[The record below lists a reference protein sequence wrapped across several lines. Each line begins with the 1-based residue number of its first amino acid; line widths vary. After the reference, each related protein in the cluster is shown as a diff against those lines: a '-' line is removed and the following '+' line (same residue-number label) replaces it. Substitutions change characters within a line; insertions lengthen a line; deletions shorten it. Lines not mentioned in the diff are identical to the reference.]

1 MKSNDNIKDL
11 FSKSFEQHSLPV
23 REELWKGVQTKM
35 TVAGVTSVA
44 ATKTVSYFAKWLI
57 GAAVVSAGI
66 VVAVFVGKSD
76 TISNNSIQNKKEIT
90 STIKSDQT
98 IKEIPVK
105 QDAVEIKRGISFDE
119 GIFMDTLLY
128 KPFCLVKGPVIN
140 CIDPPASFENETNL
154 VNTNLVGNNEH
165 NSALVESQPTITFP
179 ENTSEP
185 VHAVLAA
192 ELTKFPNF
200 FSPNGDGNN
209 DVYYVEIANKDQI
222 QSFLIQI
229 YNVENKLVFQSTDV
243 NFNWNGEYNN
253 EVKEGI
259 YFCLVTI
266 VDGSGKVIKDKQL
279 IEAKK

>member
-11 FSKSFEQHSLPV
+11 FSKSFEQHSLPI
-23 REELWKGVQTKM
+23 REELWKGVQSKM
-35 TVAGVTSVA
+35 AVAGVTSVA
-44 ATKTVSYFAKWLI
+44 AAKTVSLVAKWLI
-57 GAAVVSAGI
+57 GSAVVASGI
-66 VVAVFVGKSD
+66 VVAVFVGNNEPVSNKVAPKK
-76 TISNNSIQNKKEIT
+76 TGAISINKTEQV
-90 STIKSDQT
+90 IKD
-98 IKEIPVK
+98 IPVK
-105 QDAVEIKRGISFDE
+105 HSEVQNNVEIDFDY
-119 GIFMDTLLY
+119 GLFMDTAFF
-128 KPFCLVKGPVIN
+128 KPYCLVKGPVIN
-140 CIDPPASFENETNL
+140 YDIPPVLVPLIDVVAENSSTQIAVAE
-154 VNTNLVGNNEH
+154 
-165 NSALVESQPTITFP
+165 TITKETQTATVFP
-179 ENTSEP
+179 ENTEKP
-185 VHAVLAA
+185 VSAVLAS

-222 QSFLIQI
+222 QSFLVQI
-229 YNVENKLVFQSTDV
+229 YNVENKLVFQSTDA

>member
-1 MKSNDNIKDL
+1 MKSNDNIKEL

-23 REELWKGVQTKM
+23 REELWKSVQSKM
-35 TVAGVTSVA
+35 AVAGVTSVA
-44 ATKTVSYFAKWLI
+44 AAKTVSLVAKWLI
-57 GAAVVSAGI
+57 GSAVVASGI
-66 VVAVFVGKSD
+66 VVAVFVGNSEPV
-76 TISNNSIQNKKEIT
+76 SNNIEPKKTGATSINKGEQATK
-90 STIKSDQT
+90 D
-98 IKEIPVK
+98 IPVK
-105 QDAVEIKRGISFDE
+105 YSEVQNKVEIDFDY
-119 GIFMDTLLY
+119 GLFMDTAFF
-128 KPFCLVKGPVIN
+128 KPFCLVKGPTLSVVPTFEANTIN
-140 CIDPPASFENETNL
+140 DTINGNVLIEPTTVVSRDLPATTVFSEN
-154 VNTNLVGNNEH
+154 
-165 NSALVESQPTITFP
+165 PT
-179 ENTSEP
+179 EP
-185 VHAVLAA
+185 VQAILAA

>member
-1 MKSNDNIKDL
+1 VKSNDNIKDL

-23 REELWKGVQTKM
+23 REELWKGVQSKM
-35 TVAGVTSVA
+35 AVAGVTSVA
-44 ATKTVSYFAKWLI
+44 ATKTVSFIAKWLI
-57 GAAVVSAGI
+57 GSAVVASGI
-66 VVAVFVGKSD
+66 VVAVFVGNNEPVSNKVAPKKTIATTKNKSEQATTD
-76 TISNNSIQNKKEIT
+76 ISVKHSEVQNNLEI
-90 STIKSDQT
+90 D
-98 IKEIPVK
+98 
-105 QDAVEIKRGISFDE
+105 FDY
-119 GIFMDTLLY
+119 GLFMDTVFF
-128 KPFCLVKGPVIN
+128 KPFCLVKGPVLTDDI
-140 CIDPPASFENETNL
+140 PPVLVAATDVVAENSTTPIAAAET
-154 VNTNLVGNNEH
+154 
-165 NSALVESQPTITFP
+165 TIKETQTAAVFP
-179 ENTSEP
+179 ENTDKP
-185 VHAVLAA
+185 VSAVLAS

-229 YNVENKLVFQSTDV
+229 YNVENKLVFQSTDPS
-243 NFNWNGEYNN
+243 FNWNGEYNN

>member
-1 MKSNDNIKDL
+1 VKSNDNIKDL

-23 REELWKGVQTKM
+23 REELWKGVQSKM
-35 TVAGVTSVA
+35 AVAGVTSVA
-44 ATKTVSYFAKWLI
+44 AAKTVSLVAKWLI
-57 GAAVVSAGI
+57 GSAVVASGI
-66 VVAVFVGKSD
+66 VVAVFVGNSEPVSNKIAPKKTIATSKNKSEQATSD
-76 TISNNSIQNKKEIT
+76 ILVKHSEVQNNFEI
-90 STIKSDQT
+90 D
-98 IKEIPVK
+98 
-105 QDAVEIKRGISFDE
+105 FDY
-119 GIFMDTLLY
+119 GLFMDTAFF
-128 KPFCLVKGPVIN
+128 KPFCLVKEPVIN
-140 CIDPPASFENETNL
+140 CITPPEPLENEFLSNATQVDKIEIKQIL
-154 VNTNLVGNNEH
+154 TET
-165 NSALVESQPTITFP
+165 ESGLIFP
-179 ENTSEP
+179 ENPTEP

-222 QSFLIQI
+222 QSFLVQI

>member
-1 MKSNDNIKDL
+1 M

-23 REELWKGVQTKM
+23 REELWKGVQSKM
-35 TVAGVTSVA
+35 AVAGVTSVA
-44 ATKTVSYFAKWLI
+44 AAKTASLVAKWLI
-57 GAAVVSAGI
+57 GSAVVASGI
-66 VVAVFVGKSD
+66 VVAVFVGNSEPVSNKIAPKKTIATSKNKSEQATSD
-76 TISNNSIQNKKEIT
+76 ILVKHSEVQNNFEI
-90 STIKSDQT
+90 D
-98 IKEIPVK
+98 
-105 QDAVEIKRGISFDE
+105 FDY
-119 GIFMDTLLY
+119 GLFMDTAFF
-128 KPFCLVKGPVIN
+128 KPFCLVKEPVIN
-140 CIDPPASFENETNL
+140 CITPPEPLENEFLSNATQ
-154 VNTNLVGNNEH
+154 VDKIEIKQIITET
-165 NSALVESQPTITFP
+165 ESGLIFP
-179 ENTSEP
+179 ENPTEP

-209 DVYYVEIANKDQI
+209 DVYYVEITNKDQI
-222 QSFLIQI
+222 QSFLVQI
-229 YNVENKLVFQSTDV
+229 YNVENKLVFQSSDV

>member
-23 REELWKGVQTKM
+23 REELWKGVQSKM
-35 TVAGVTSVA
+35 AVAGVTSVA
-44 ATKTVSYFAKWLI
+44 AAKTVSLVAKWLI
-57 GAAVVSAGI
+57 GSAVVASGI
-66 VVAVFVGKSD
+66 VVAVFVGNNEPVSNKVAPKKTIAITKNKSEQATTD
-76 TISNNSIQNKKEIT
+76 
-90 STIKSDQT
+90 
-98 IKEIPVK
+98 IPVK
-105 QDAVEIKRGISFDE
+105 HSDVQNNLEIDFDY
-119 GIFMDTLLY
+119 GLFMDTAFF
-128 KPFCLVKGPVIN
+128 KPFCLVKEPVIN
-140 CIDPPASFENETNL
+140 CFTPPEPLENEFLSNAAQVDKIEIKQIITE
-154 VNTNLVGNNEH
+154 T
-165 NSALVESQPTITFP
+165 ESGLIFP
-179 ENTSEP
+179 ENPTEP

-222 QSFLIQI
+222 QSFLVQI

-279 IEAKK
+279 IESKK